1 MKLIKT
7 PSILFLALFVAFSL
21 TAHVEGAPSAPTAQ
35 AAPAPNVV
43 LILAD
48 DLGWQD
54 VGCYDIDEPS
64 PMETPN
70 IDRLAKKGVLFRQ
83 GYSPAPTCAPS
94 RCAIMSGRHPAALQ
108 KTHVVGGNPPT
119 PYNRLKHP
127 IMDPWI
133 SGRMELKE
141 VTIAEALK
149 QNGYVSGHV
158 GKWHMAIDHNAF
170 PQPGDQGFDFTRRHL
185 GESAAMK
192 PHRLTG
198 FATADK
204 NDPYQL
210 DKDGFP
216 KDQTTLD
223 AVEFLQD
230 SKDKPFFLYYA
241 AWLVHS
247 PIHSRSRELLEKYC
261 RKLGVDFPTDPEG
274 WSLEGQKNPY
284 YCAMVE
290 MFDHYVGQ
298 LVSYLEQTEDP
309 RNPGHKLIDNTYII
323 LTSDNGGMEGHPGEV
338 ITDNYPLDKGKIN
351 AKEGG
356 VRVPF
361 LISGPGIPADKE
373 SDVMVNGLDFYPTI
387 LSWTG
392 TAKPKEQNLDGCDL
406 SGLLA
411 KAPEDAALVK
421 EKDDSR
427 RDTMVWH
434 FPHGVAQQSTIR
446 KDGWKLIVNHYPG
459 RPLELYQLNEDGPAN
474 SKQMDIEEAKNLAQK
489 RPEKAEELKNELYTR
504 LKAMNAS
511 FPYLNP
517 NFQGKLPRKE
527 SVCKPVEH
535 GRDGATVWASFRE
548 NGAKVTQAQ
557 LAYTLNGGTP
567 VEEWYVIPARI
578 DGDRVIAELPEG
590 TTHYVFNFI
599 DEHNFLVSYPEV
611 ADMVSAEKRK
621 RTGTYSPDAFVG
633 KQ

>member
-1 MKLIKT
+1 
-7 PSILFLALFVAFSL
+7 
-21 TAHVEGAPSAPTAQ
+21 
-35 AAPAPNVV
+35 
-43 LILAD
+43 
-48 DLGWQD
+48 
-54 VGCYDIDEPS
+54 
-64 PMETPN
+64 
-70 IDRLAKKGVLFRQ
+70 
-83 GYSPAPTCAPS
+83 
-94 RCAIMSGRHPAALQ
+94 
-108 KTHVVGGNPPT
+108 
-119 PYNRLKHP
+119 
-127 IMDPWI
+127 
-133 SGRMELKE
+133 
-141 VTIAEALK
+141 
-149 QNGYVSGHV
+149 
-158 GKWHMAIDHNAF
+158 
-170 PQPGDQGFDFTRRHL
+170 
-185 GESAAMK
+185 
-192 PHRLTG
+192 
-198 FATADK
+198 
-204 NDPYQL
+204 
-210 DKDGFP
+210 
-216 KDQTTLD
+216 
-223 AVEFLQD
+223 
-230 SKDKPFFLYYA
+230 
-241 AWLVHS
+241 
-247 PIHSRSRELLEKYC
+247 
-261 RKLGVDFPTDPEG
+261 
-274 WSLEGQKNPY
+274 
-284 YCAMVE
+284 
-290 MFDHYVGQ
+290 
-298 LVSYLEQTEDP
+298 
-309 RNPGHKLIDNTYII
+309 
-323 LTSDNGGMEGHPGEV
+323 MEGHPGEV

-361 LISGPGIPADKE
+361 LISGPGIPAGKE

-459 RPLELYQLNEDGPAN
+459 RPLELYQLNADGPAN
-474 SKQMDIEEAKNLAQK
+474 SKRVDIEEAKNLAQK

-527 SVCKPVEH
+527 SVCKPAEH
-535 GRDGATVWASFRE
+535 GRDGATVWASFKE

-599 DEHNFLVSYPEV
+599 DEHNFLVSYPKV

-621 RTGTYSPDAFVG
+621 RTGTYSPDAFVA